1 MMLHLR
7 RYVTQ
12 QTYATAAQLQLA
24 HAWSP
29 IDRYTLLGEWA
40 AAAEQMARLHPS
52 AFPTRRNTGEAQ
64 VLADVAVL
72 LRLAEAAELTVAE
85 SDWRP
90 VGEMCIGD
98 RFWQHGWAVVSDTSP
113 VRYGRR
119 LEYDRGRQMTVFA
132 ENELVRVAGP
142 DRFTVVELAC
152 DAGALFE
159 ETREWYWLANTASH
173 DHRAALFTTL
183 TDIAARRVGAA
194 AAGVLADLADTEI
207 RVAAELPGG
216 DR

>member
-7 RYVTQ
+7 RYTAQ
-12 QTYATAAQLQLA
+12 QTYATAAQLNLA
-24 HAWSP
+24 RAWSP
-29 IDRYTLLGEWA
+29 IDRYTLMGEWA
-40 AAAEQMARLHPS
+40 AAAEQMALLHPN
-52 AFPTRRNTGEAQ
+52 AFPTRRNTGEAK
-64 VLADVAVL
+64 VLADVAAL
-72 LRLAEAAELTVAE
+72 LRLSEAAELTVAE

-90 VGEMCIGD
+90 AGEMQIGD

-119 LEYDRGRQMTVFA
+119 LEYARGSQMTIFE

-142 DRFTVVELAC
+142 DRFTVVELAI
-152 DAGALFE
+152 DAGARFE
-159 ETREWYWLANTASH
+159 EAREWYWLANTADH
-173 DHRAALFTTL
+173 DHRAALFLTL

-194 AAGVLADLADTEI
+194 AAGVLADLADTETRI
-207 RVAAELPGG
+207 AADLPGG